1 VEIWDNT
8 IDILEIQLQDV
19 QEELEEA
26 NDHLEMHH
34 QDMEANEVGSEGEE
48 DPVELEPAPGPNVT
62 PSGVPL
68 HLLPALPLPLR
79 VDRLVDILGGHEP
92 TRA

>member
-1 VEIWDNT
+1 
-8 IDILEIQLQDV
+8 V
-19 QEELEEA
+19 QEEIEEA

-34 QDMEANEVGSEGEE
+34 QDMEVNDAGNEGEE
-48 DPVELEPAPGPNVT
+48 GPEELEPAPSPNAT
-62 PSGVPL
+62 PFGVPL

-79 VDRLVDILGGHEP
+79 VDGLVDILGGQEP